1 MSIFAQ
7 QRVDVCLQFRSKFN
21 VSVLCAFTYVLL
33 LQDCVCVCV
42 YLTCVCQIFFSSLSI
57 AAMQMCLT
65 GRDTER
71 NAVQGGHVEGVTW
84 PCVIAGGLVNW
95 LQTTILSLCVSVC
108 ECVVKKKN
116 STVSAFFAQC
126 DWAIWDWEWKVFCVL
141 YCLKLNLSNGMLLV
155 RRIASR
161 LFL

>member
-1 MSIFAQ
+1 MCVYSSGQSLMWVYCVHLLMCYFY
-7 QRVDVCLQFRSKFN
+7 KT
-21 VSVLCAFTYVLL
+21 VSVCVFIWH
-33 LQDCVCVCV
+33 VCVR
-42 YLTCVCQIFFSSLSI
+42 FFSLASRLQRCRCAS
-57 AAMQMCLT
+57 Q
-65 GRDTER
+65 GDTER

-108 ECVVKKKN
+108 ERVVKKKN

>member
-42 YLTCVCQIFFSSLSI
+42 YLTCVCQIFFLASRLQRCRCASQGETQRE
-57 AAMQMCLT
+57 MQCK
-65 GRDTER
+65 
-71 NAVQGGHVEGVTW
+71 GVTW
-84 PCVIAGGLVNW
+84 KESHDHVSLLEAWWIGFKQQSSHCV
-95 LQTTILSLCVSVC
+95 CRFVSVLS
-108 ECVVKKKN
+108 KKKN

>member
-1 MSIFAQ
+1 MCVYSSGQ
-7 QRVDVCLQFRSKFN
+7 SLMWVYCVH
-21 VSVLCAFTYVLL
+21 LL
-33 LQDCVCVCV
+33 MCYFYKTVCVCV

-108 ECVVKKKN
+108 ERVVKKKN

-155 RRIASR
+155 RRIASW

>member
-42 YLTCVCQIFFSSLSI
+42 YLTCVCQIFFLASRLQRCRCASQGETQRE
-57 AAMQMCLT
+57 MQCK
-65 GRDTER
+65 
-71 NAVQGGHVEGVTW
+71 GGHVEGVTW

>member
-1 MSIFAQ
+1 MCVYSSGQ
-7 QRVDVCLQFRSKFN
+7 SLMWVYCVH
-21 VSVLCAFTYVLL
+21 LL
-33 LQDCVCVCV
+33 MCYFYKTVCVCV

-108 ECVVKKKN
+108 ERVVKKKN

>member
-1 MSIFAQ
+1 MCVYSSGQ
-7 QRVDVCLQFRSKFN
+7 SLMWVYCVH
-21 VSVLCAFTYVLL
+21 LL
-33 LQDCVCVCV
+33 MCYFYKTVCVCV

-108 ECVVKKKN
+108 ERVVKKKT